1 MVSLSS
7 GLLQFVSSA
16 NLVTPGSNAA
26 SSSVNNGLQQLSALA
41 NQLQSSSSST
51 STASAQLA
59 DDTYTPS
66 SQSTQSST
74 GQSVQTPL
82 QVPWTTP
89 GISNAEANAMF
100 GTGGNGG
107 TNYNVPLAWSNLK
120 EDIAA
125 GDLSSAQTDLTT
137 YQQALVNTN
146 ADMSSLT
153 APSAQFMS
161 DLTALGSALQQGD
174 VSSAQSAFATA
185 KQDAPQNLGDA
196 YSSALGALEL
206 NGEGTVNALVNSYA
220 TGSSYTANS
229 GGQLS
234 TDIANFDS
242 VSREAA
248 TNRAEE
254 LISKGFSASDSWAFA
269 DAEFSLGNNYNAS
282 TTTAQ
287 DASFDST
294 RTTQWVQALTSF
306 SQNLFSTGAYKTHS
320 VDDGDMMNVIASVLA
335 MSSINAASQTQSLVQ
350 STLGANTT
358 TAAGGGSTTSGSAVS
373 INA

>member
-1 MVSLSS
+1 
-7 GLLQFVSSA
+7 
-16 NLVTPGSNAA
+16 
-26 SSSVNNGLQQLSALA
+26 
-41 NQLQSSSSST
+41 
-51 STASAQLA
+51 
-59 DDTYTPS
+59 
-66 SQSTQSST
+66 
-74 GQSVQTPL
+74 
-82 QVPWTTP
+82 
-89 GISNAEANAMF
+89 MF